1 MEYRDRRDNRMPRD
15 NRGQGMSKAARRRRR
30 RRMKI
35 LQAVIPVAIAVILI
49 VVILIVSISTGLFDS
64 FAYSSDKADLNS
76 YFRCTSMDEATVV
89 KEGEI
94 TDERITVK
102 NGHLYC
108 PLEVVTQDYNQGFYW
123 ESFDSRLLY
132 TTGDGVYSVSPE
144 NSYYSLGDA
153 GNQTDYTIVYMDG
166 ETVMVCL
173 DYVKLF
179 TNFEYN
185 LYGGGNE
192 PYRVEIKNTW
202 GSKTVADITKDEMAI
217 RIDADKQAE
226 ILEEMREG
234 ATVVVDSSENEDWMK
249 VTTQDLI
256 TGYIEKKY
264 LSDVY
269 EIVENPVTDVAPVVV
284 SKVSDYSEPVVLAWH
299 NVTNEDSSTYLKD
312 YLNYLGYINTIS
324 PTWFALSDDEGTVAS
339 IASESY
345 VSTCHEKGLKVWGLV
360 DNMTYDVSTYTVMS
374 DPAKR
379 SKVISQLLSYASQY
393 NLDGINV
400 DFEML
405 TQDAGPG
412 FVQFVR
418 ELCLEAHKVG
428 LVISVDNYVPKDY
441 SQHYNRYEQG
451 VFADYVI
458 IMGYDEHTSGSSE
471 AGSVA
476 SIDYVLNGIEKTL
489 EEVPAN
495 EVINAVPFYTRYWT
509 VTDEGAILDMQTIP
523 MSTAEQTI
531 SSAGVEKKWDDST
544 GQNYAQWTTGE
555 GIKKIWMEDADSIR
569 SKMEV
574 MTTNNVGGV
583 AVWQLAYS
591 TQSAWE
597 VINEYYKP

>member
-1 MEYRDRRDNRMPRD
+1 MEYRDRRDNRRPSN
-15 NRGQGMSKAARRRRR
+15 NRGNGMSKAARRRRR

-35 LQAVIPVAIAVILI
+35 LQAVIPVAVAVVLIAVILI
-49 VVILIVSISTGLFDS
+49 VSIKTGLFDS

-89 KEGEI
+89 REGEI

-108 PLEVVTQDYNQGFYW
+108 PLDLVTQQYNEGFYW
-123 ESFDSRLLY
+123 ESVDNRLLY
-132 TTGDGVYSVSPE
+132 TTGDGVYAASPD
-144 NSYYSLGDA
+144 NTYYSLGEA
-153 GNQTDYTIVYMDG
+153 GNQTDYTILYIDG

-192 PYRVEIKNTW
+192 PYRVEVKTTW
-202 GSKTVADITKDEMAI
+202 GSQTVADVTKDMAV

-226 ILEEMREG
+226 ILKEMREG
-234 ATVVVDSSENEDWMK
+234 ATVVIDSSENEDWMK
-249 VTTQDLI
+249 VTTDDLI

-264 LSDVY
+264 LGDVY
-269 EIVENPVTDVAPVVV
+269 ERVDNPVTDVAPIVVN
-284 SKVSDYSEPVVLAWH
+284 KVADYSTPVVLAWH
-299 NVTNEDSSTYLKD
+299 NVTNEDSASYLKD
-312 YLNYLGYINTIS
+312 YTSYLDNINTIS

-345 VSTCHEKGLKVWGLV
+345 VNLCHDKGLKVWGLV
-360 DNMTYDVSTYTVMS
+360 DNMTYEVSTYAVMS
-374 DPAKR
+374 DPTKR
-379 SKVISQLLSYASQY
+379 AKVISQLLSLASQY

-428 LVISVDNYVPKDY
+428 LVISVDNYVPKEY

-509 VTDEGAILDMQTIP
+509 VTDEGAILDMQTLPIT
-523 MSTAEQTI
+523 TAEETI
-531 SSAGVEKKWDDST
+531 ASAGAEKKWDDAS

-555 GIKKIWMEDADSIR
+555 GIKKIWMEDAESIR
-569 SKMEV
+569 TKMEV
-574 MTTNNVGGV
+574 MKAQNVGGV
-583 AVWQLAYS
+583 AAWQLAYS
-591 TQSAWE
+591 TNAVWE